1 MKPQGSKER
10 HRVIL
15 LHGLGRS
22 AKSMTPLQKSLSEAG
37 YEVYNVGYVSTEHS
51 IEDLAETVLGTF
63 IRMLEDAD
71 GSKIHF
77 VTHSMGGIMV
87 RQYLKA
93 HRLPILGRVVM
104 ISPPN
109 QGTELVDRFKGI
121 FLFKGYGPAGK
132 QLSSQEDSLPNTL
145 GPVDFELG
153 VIAGN
158 RTLNPVYSLMLPGP
172 DDGVI
177 PVERTKVTGMTDF
190 IIMPHTHPF
199 IMKKADVID
208 QVLYFLENGEFD
220 HKTPIKGPSRSG

>member
-1 MKPQGSKER
+1 
-10 HRVIL
+10 
-15 LHGLGRS
+15 
-22 AKSMTPLQKSLSEAG
+22 MTPLQKNLSQAG
-37 YEVYNVGYVSTEHS
+37 YEVYNIGYVSTEHT

-77 VTHSMGGIMV
+77 VTHSMGGIIV
-87 RQYLKA
+87 RQYLKV

-109 QGTELVDRFKGI
+109 QGTELVDRLKGI

-132 QLSSQEDSLPNTL
+132 QLSTKADSLPNTL
-145 GPVDFELG
+145 GPVDFEVG

-158 RTLNPVYSLMLPGP
+158 RTLNPIYSMMLPGA

-177 PVERTKVTGMTDF
+177 PVERTKVSGMTDF
-190 IIMPHTHPF
+190 IILPHTHPF
-199 IMKKADVID
+199 IMKKKDVIE

-220 HKTPIKGPSRSG
+220 HKTPKKVPSR